1 VTEVEEIISKTILT
15 KVHPNDN
22 LWFHHD
28 YNMNLYRGCSHGCIY
43 CDSRSDCYHIDNFDV
58 VKPKKDSTL
67 ILEKELQT
75 KRHKGI
81 IGMGAMSDPYN
92 PLEKSLEITRKALL
106 LIEKYGFSVSI
117 ATKSDLILRD
127 LDILERISKNQKVN
141 VAITITTAD
150 ANLQAKIEPYASS
163 TGERF
168 NAIKTLREHGI
179 FAGVLMM
186 PILPFIND
194 TVENISGIVSLSYM
208 HHASYIYPSF
218 GVTLRSNQREYF
230 YQKLDLLFP
239 TLTRKYQAMYMEK
252 YSCQSPHIKVIAAEF
267 EKQCNEFDIPYS
279 IRHINTL
286 FLSQNPLEQL
296 SFEL

>member
-1 VTEVEEIISKTILT
+1 VEEIISKTILT

-43 CDSRSDCYHIDNFDV
+43 CDSRSDCYHIENFDV
-58 VKPKKDSTL
+58 VKPKKDSSL

-75 KRHKGI
+75 KRQKGI

-92 PLEKSLEITRKALL
+92 PLEIKLEITRNALL

-127 LDILERISKNQKVN
+127 LDILERIAKNQKVN
-141 VAITITTAD
+141 VAITITTAND
-150 ANLQAKIEPYASS
+150 ELQSKIEPYASS
-163 TGERF
+163 TSARF
-168 NAIKTLREHGI
+168 NAIKKLREHGI

-194 TVENISGIVSLSYM
+194 TIENIKGIVSLANK
-208 HHASYIYPSF
+208 HQASYIYPAF

-230 YQKLDLLFP
+230 YQKLDVLFP
-239 TLTRKYQAMYMEK
+239 TLTRKYQAMYGEK
-252 YSCQSPHIKVIAAEF
+252 YSCQSPHIKTISAEF
-267 EKQCNEFDIPYS
+267 QKQCIADNIPYLIS
-279 IRHINTL
+279 NINTL
-286 FLSQNPLEQL
+286 FLNQNPLEQL
-296 SFEL
+296 SFDL